1 MIPPVVNTE
10 VNDTGIGRFQLLNAG
25 ADYTAGTYNNVALT
39 GGSGTGAAN
48 IVVASSGRVTSVT
61 IQAKGSGYA
70 KADYLGIADETLERS
85 GASTSTQRL
94 TLYIDH
100 VGLAAGRLP
109 LLMTPLVMQMVT

>member
-1 MIPPVVNTE
+1 MLTHKK
-10 VNDTGIGRFQLLNAG
+10 DTGIGRFQLLNSG

-39 GGSGTGAAN
+39 GGSGTGATAN

-100 VGLAAGRLP
+100 VGLAAGGLP
-109 LLMTPLVMQMVT
+109 FLLMTPLVMQMVT